1 MLALALPEMAGRGN
15 SYEEARMSTDTD
27 KDIIRAQEPADGVS
41 EFHKP
46 DPYAEW
52 IKAEGVK
59 LIEEFA
65 FDDLNAVGLGP
76 WERKGGKG
84 AIVNIPY
91 ESLTNDTQLVEIN
104 PGGHSEPEH
113 HMYEEYIYVLAGRGA
128 ASIWLDEKQ
137 KHTFEWKAGSLFT
150 IPMNANYQL
159 FNGSGTEPAR
169 YMAVTNAPVMMR
181 QFMNNDFIWN
191 NPFQFTDRFGNA
203 EEAYNGSGKLYA
215 RRVWSSN
222 FIPNVP
228 DMPLYAWDRRGAG
241 GINAMFEMAGNQTRA
256 HVSEFPVGTYKK
268 AHRHGPGA
276 NLMLLSGDAGYSLLW
291 TKEDRSDMRKADW
304 KVGSLVIV
312 PADGTFH
319 QHFNSGS
326 RRARYLALTPGRFGF
341 QAPFVGAPKGADTS
355 FDDGGY
361 QIEYT
366 NEHPSILDMFEE
378 ECLKHGAAPN
388 MRQFF
393 PSRTDYKISLPK

>member
-1 MLALALPEMAGRGN
+1 
-15 SYEEARMSTDTD
+15 MSTDAD
-27 KDIIRAQEPADGVS
+27 KDIIRAQEPADSVS
-41 EFHKP
+41 EFFKP
-46 DPYAEW
+46 DPYTEW
-52 IKAEGVK
+52 IKAEGVT

-65 FDDLNAVGLGP
+65 FDDLNAVELGP
-76 WERKGGKG
+76 WERKGGRG
-84 AIVNIPY
+84 AVINIPY
-91 ESLTNDTQLVEIN
+91 ESLTNDTQLVEIS
-104 PGGHSEPEH
+104 PGGKSEPEH

-128 ASIWLDEKQ
+128 ASIWLNENEK
-137 KHTFEWKAGSLFT
+137 HSFEWKAGSLFT

-159 FNGSGTEPAR
+159 FNGSGNEPAR

-181 QFMNNDFIWN
+181 QFMNYDFIWN
-191 NPFQFTDRFGNA
+191 NPFVFTDRFGDA
-203 EEAYNGSGKLYA
+203 EEQYSGSGKLYA

-341 QAPFVGAPKGADTS
+341 QAPFAGAPKGADTA
-355 FDDGGY
+355 FEDGGY

-366 NEHPSILDMFEE
+366 KEHPSILDRFEE
-378 ECLKHGAAPN
+378 ECLKHNAMPN

-393 PSRTDYKISLPK
+393 PDRTEYKVTLPK